1 MFDTD
6 LNDLLLITGPL
17 ERVNLGDSFSWGI
30 LSKDE
35 HKFLQ
40 ENWGNVKA
48 DVIEGVNLLFPLHVN
63 FADRLCLYSPY
74 GKRIS

>member
-1 MFDTD
+1 MIISLAPRCMFDTD

-48 DVIEGVNLLFPLHVN
+48 DV
-63 FADRLCLYSPY
+63 S
-74 GKRIS
+74 RIF